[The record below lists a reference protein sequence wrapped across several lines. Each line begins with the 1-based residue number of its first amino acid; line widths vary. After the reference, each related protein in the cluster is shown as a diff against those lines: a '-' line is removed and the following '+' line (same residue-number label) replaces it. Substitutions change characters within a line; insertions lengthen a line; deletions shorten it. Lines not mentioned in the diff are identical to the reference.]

1 MVATSRSKPVDKSEV
16 LRRLTALLKKTYP
29 GPTPRKDLPVLE
41 TLLFA
46 VCLEDATVEQAEVA
60 YQHLLKSFPDL
71 NEARVSSITELQH
84 VMATQSDPAWRALRV
99 KNLLQHAFDA
109 HYAFELEG
117 LKRKTS
123 ELAIKSLGKI
133 PALSWFVRGYG
144 LQQALES
151 HALPIDSRMLG
162 VLVWLALVEPETTAE
177 EAAEQLRSHV
187 RKSDAPLL
195 VHLLRSLAHDSRRNR
210 VFQPTTRGIDCAA
223 TATEGLH
230 RLEVLMTKGPASVPK
245 AQPRPTP
252 PPVKASSGKGAAEK
266 AAADKHATDKH
277 ATDKHATEKHA
288 TDKHATEKL
297 MGEKTAQEKAT
308 HDRGGQPGGGHDKAS
323 AVKGPAKA
331 EGGAVA
337 KSASQ
342 SAEPSLNGSKKAG
355 AGKGTEKHHAE
366 RPHGDRASVD
376 AGKGAAGKGAGVRPA
391 APSESG
397 AKGSV
402 AKPLSGKGAA
412 AKPTQAKAGPAVRSA
427 VAAKAGTKSPSA
439 RKEPGKSAPA
449 VAKGKGA
456 SVTGKSATKSASGRA
471 PAGKATAGAKH
482 PPKRS

>member
-133 PALSWFVRGYG
+133 PSLSWFVRGYG

-151 HALPIDSRMLG
+151 HALPLDSRMLG
-162 VLVWLALVEPETTAE
+162 VLVWLALVEPETSAE

-223 TATEGLH
+223 TADEGLH

-252 PPVKASSGKGAAEK
+252 APVKASSGKGSAEK
-266 AAADKHATDKH
+266 AAADKHAADKH
-277 ATDKHATEKHA
+277 ATDKLAADKLA
-288 TDKHATEKL
+288 TDKL
-297 MGEKTAQEKAT
+297 LGEKTAQEKAT
-308 HDRGGQPGGGHDKAS
+308 HDRGGQYGGGHDKAS

-337 KSASQ
+337 KPASQ
-342 SAEPSLNGSKKAG
+342 SSEPSLNGSKKAG
-355 AGKGTEKHHAE
+355 AGKGSEKHHAE
-366 RPHGDRASVD
+366 RPHGDRPSVD
-376 AGKGAAGKGAGVRPA
+376 AGKGAAGKGAAARPA
-391 APSESG
+391 APTESS

-402 AKPLSGKGAA
+402 AKPVSGKGAA
-412 AKPTQAKAGPAVRSA
+412 AKPTQAKSGPAVRPA
-427 VAAKAGTKSPSA
+427 VVAKAGTKSPPA
-439 RKEPGKSAPA
+439 RKDPGKSASVA
-449 VAKGKGA
+449 AKGKGATERA
-456 SVTGKSATKSASGRA
+456 SVTGKSAAKSATGRA
-471 PAGKATAGAKH
+471 PAGKATAGSKH